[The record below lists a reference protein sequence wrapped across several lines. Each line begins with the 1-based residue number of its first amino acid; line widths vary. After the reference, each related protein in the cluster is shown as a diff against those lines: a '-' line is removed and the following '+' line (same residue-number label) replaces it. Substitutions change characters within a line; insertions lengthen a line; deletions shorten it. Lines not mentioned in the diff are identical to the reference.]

1 LSASGDKQVEMLGE
15 FIIGFLKGVFD
26 FLVDVSVGIRKL
38 PENTSN
44 FIFLAINAAIGAA
57 IFYLRNRI
65 VIHVPLQY
73 RKVADIALYFP
84 LALPLIYLYWKGQDY
99 RNFIN
104 TFDKKFESIGFYDK
118 GKHKTRNIKGEWNE
132 SKGYP
137 KFIGEKKEGKKVIY
151 SFRSNIP
158 VSEWKARCLD
168 LETVMDCNIIK
179 LEHTKASKQI
189 ISLHTIPTHQ
199 GLMDFIPW
207 SDNCVS
213 EKDFELVVGVAML
226 EDVVFDLNKVPH
238 ALIAGVTGSGK
249 SVLLRCMLWQCIKK
263 GAKPYMID
271 FKGGV
276 EFGTLYEQFGEV
288 VTERQRALEI
298 LKELVAENTARLN
311 KFREMGVKNLPEYN
325 AIAEKKLCRI
335 VIICDEIAEMLDKT
349 GLGKADKKIYEEIE
363 KELSTLARLSRATG
377 INMLLATQRPDAKV
391 IPGQI
396 KNNLP
401 IRISGRMVDPQASE
415 MVLGNTKAT
424 DMDDTRGRFMYSVG
438 ADTFEFQAYAF
449 DDKFLRK
456 GEYKQGEMLTNFDDW
471 DNGTDDEERVYIP
484 CGDDSATTEECIEE
498 SDNDILP
505 EDPAKPSSINNEEG
519 DDELEGF

>member
-1 LSASGDKQVEMLGE
+1 MPASGDKQLEMLGD
-15 FIIGFLKGVFD
+15 FIVGFIKGIFNFLKD
-26 FLVDVSVGIRKL
+26 ILVGIRKL
-38 PENTSN
+38 PEKYSN
-44 FIFLAINAAIGAA
+44 FIFLGIHAAIGAA
-57 IFYLRNRI
+57 VFYLKDGI
-65 VIHVPLQY
+65 VIQFPAQY
-73 RKVADIALYFP
+73 RRAADIILYFP
-84 LALPLIYLYWKGQDY
+84 LGLPLLYLYWKGQDY

-104 TFDKKFESIGFYDK
+104 TFDSKFESIGFYDK
-118 GKHKTRNIKGEWNE
+118 GKLKTRDLKGEWRE

-137 KFIGEKKEGKKVIY
+137 RFIGEKKEGKKTIY
-151 SFRSNIP
+151 SFKSNIP
-158 VSEWKARCLD
+158 LSEWKNRCLD
-168 LETVMDCNIIK
+168 IETVMDCNIIK
-179 LEHTKASKQI
+179 MEHTKASKQI
-189 ISLHTIPTHQ
+189 INLHAIPTNQ

-207 SDNCVS
+207 SDSYINA
-213 EKDFELVVGVAML
+213 KDFELVVGIAML

-276 EFGTLYEQFGEV
+276 EFGIEYEKFGEV

-325 AIAEKKLCRI
+325 EIAEKKLCRI

-424 DMDDTRGRFMYSVG
+424 DMDETRGRFMYSIG

-449 DDKFLRK
+449 DDRFLKK
-456 GEYKQGEMLTNFDDW
+456 GDYEQGSMLTASEDISVEA
-471 DNGTDDEERVYIP
+471 DEKTYVTYDFP
-484 CGDDSATTEECIEE
+484 DY
-498 SDNDILP
+498 SDQP
-505 EDPAKPSSINNEEG
+505 EKFEINNTDKEG
-519 DDELEGF
+519 LADDQELEGF